1 MAEFYRGF
9 VYEWDVSARLTIEGI
24 KIPLERPRN
33 GWFTA
38 TLPSKEKISAR
49 LRTTLVRTYIRR
61 SGMLAARNRERN
73 SHLQE
78 LMKGRT
84 WWNSWRL
91 ANPDI
96 RPVLSDV
103 KDLKAILKHRRLDRY
118 DFSFT
123 NFCGSNLR
131 GFHFK
136 GASFHQAILAKADLS
151 GAHLERANFCRA
163 DMYETVLKRAHL
175 TKANLQGVQL
185 ARTDLT
191 KAHLKGCTVY
201 GAAAWDL
208 VLDRAEQ
215 EGLSVLYKPVV
226 GQRKEREEQL
236 IVDGVDVA
244 SFIYFTLCNAN
255 LSRVV
260 GATAEKL
267 VLLLG
272 RFSQRKEVL
281 DDIAAALRKRHF
293 IPVIF
298 DFPRPE
304 QRDLIETLMWLA
316 GMSMFVI
323 ADITNPRSTP
333 LELQAIASNYAVPI
347 VPIIRKGDQPF
358 GMFEG
363 LRKFRW
369 VRDPIKYN
377 SRRHLK
383 KLLAESIIKEVM
395 KEAKR
400 LRESKKKASAS

>member
-1 MAEFYRGF
+1 MAEFYKGF

-24 KIPLERPRN
+24 KIPVNGPRN
-33 GWFTA
+33 GWFSV
-38 TLPSKEKISAR
+38 TLPSKEKITAR
-49 LRTTLVRTYIRR
+49 SRNGFVRKYIGR
-61 SGMLAARNRERN
+61 SGMLAARNRERD

-78 LMKGRT
+78 LIKGRAL
-84 WWNSWRL
+84 WNRWRL
-91 ANPDI
+91 ENPDI
-96 RPVLSDV
+96 RPVLSDL

-131 GFHFK
+131 GFHLK

-151 GAHLERANFCRA
+151 RAHLEGANFCRA
-163 DMYETVLKRAHL
+163 DMYETVLKSANL

-185 ARTDLT
+185 AKTDLT
-191 KAHLKGCTVY
+191 KAHLQGCTVY

-208 VLDRAEQ
+208 ELDRAKQ
-215 EGLSVLYKPVV
+215 ERLSVLYKPAI
-226 GQRKEREEQL
+226 GQRKEHEEQL

-255 LSRVV
+255 LARVV
-260 GATAEKL
+260 GATSEKL

-272 RFSQRKEVL
+272 RFSQRREVL
-281 DDIAAALRKRHF
+281 DDIAAALRRRQF

-304 QRDLIETLMWLA
+304 QRDLVETLMWLA

-347 VPIIRKGDQPF
+347 VPIIRRGEEPF

-383 KLLAESIIKEVM
+383 TLLAESIIKQVVT
-395 KEAKR
+395 EAKR
-400 LRESKKKASAS
+400 LKKFKKNAR

>member
-9 VYEWDVSARLTIEGI
+9 VYEWDVSARLTIEGVT
-24 KIPLERPRN
+24 IPIDGPRN
-33 GWFTA
+33 GWLTA
-38 TLPSKEKISAR
+38 TLPSNEKIAAR
-49 LRTTLVRTYIRR
+49 SRAKIARKYIRR
-61 SGMLAARNRERN
+61 SGMLAARNRQKKC
-73 SHLQE
+73 HLKE
-78 LMKGRT
+78 LRKGKAS
-84 WWNSWRL
+84 WNDWRL
-91 ANPDI
+91 QNPGI

-103 KDLKAILKHRRLDRY
+103 KDFKAILKHRQLDRY
-118 DFSFT
+118 DFSYT

-131 GFHFK
+131 RFHFEH
-136 GASFHQAILAKADLS
+136 ASFHQAILANADLS
-151 GAHLERANFCRA
+151 GAHLEGANFCRA
-163 DMYETVLKRAHL
+163 DMYETVLKRADL
-175 TKANLQGVQL
+175 TRANLQGVQL
-185 ARTDLT
+185 AKTDLT
-191 KAHLKGCTVY
+191 NARLQGCTVY

-208 VLDRAEQ
+208 KLDHAKQ
-215 EGLSVLYKPVV
+215 ERLSVLYKPVV
-226 GQRKEREEQL
+226 GQRQEHEEQL
-236 IVDGVDVA
+236 IVNGVDLA

-255 LSRVV
+255 LARVV

-272 RFSQRKEVL
+272 RFSRQKEVL
-281 DDIAAALRKRHF
+281 DDIAAALRKRQF

-304 QRDLIETLMWLA
+304 QRDLVETLMWLA

-347 VPIIRKGDQPF
+347 VPIIRKGHQPF

-377 SRRHLK
+377 SRRHLNT
-383 KLLAESIIKEVM
+383 LLAESIIKEVT

-400 LRESKKKASAS
+400 LRELKKASAS